1 VAATTTI
8 AQPLQAPRLSIV
20 VLPFANLGNDPDQQY
35 FADGVTED
43 LTTDLSRIA
52 GMFVISRNTAFTYQ
66 GKRVDTKQI
75 GRELGVRYVLEG
87 SVQRSG
93 DHVRVSA
100 QLIDAAID
108 GHLWAERF
116 DGEAADLF
124 ALQNEITSRIAN
136 TLGIEL
142 IATEAAQPSE
152 HPDALD
158 YILRGRA
165 AMFKPESRDSRAQ
178 AITMFERALAL
189 DPHSVEAKS
198 WLARILAGRVLE
210 GLSNSAAAD
219 IERAEQ
225 FVGQALATSPNG
237 PLAHLAK
244 GDVLRAQAQVLGMQ
258 NKWDMATLEY
268 EMVLASD
275 RNSVSALGSLAN
287 CKFFTGSI
295 EEALRLAEQSIR
307 LSPRNPQIWFP
318 YFQIGRTRLLQS
330 RIDDAILWFDKAR
343 SANPANPGI
352 RALLAS
358 AYGLKGET
366 ERGAAELA
374 EARRLGRE
382 GAYSSITSMRAG
394 PFGVPKLRAL
404 SETTFFA
411 GLRLAG
417 VPEE

>member
-1 VAATTTI
+1 
-8 AQPLQAPRLSIV
+8 
-20 VLPFANLGNDPDQQY
+20 
-35 FADGVTED
+35 
-43 LTTDLSRIA
+43 
-52 GMFVISRNTAFTYQ
+52 
-66 GKRVDTKQI
+66 
-75 GRELGVRYVLEG
+75 
-87 SVQRSG
+87 
-93 DHVRVSA
+93 
-100 QLIDAAID
+100 
-108 GHLWAERF
+108 
-116 DGEAADLF
+116 
-124 ALQNEITSRIAN
+124 
-136 TLGIEL
+136 
-142 IATEAAQPSE
+142 
-152 HPDALD
+152 
-158 YILRGRA
+158 
-165 AMFKPESRDSRAQ
+165 
-178 AITMFERALAL
+178 
-189 DPHSVEAKS
+189 
-198 WLARILAGRVLE
+198 
-210 GLSNSAAAD
+210 
-219 IERAEQ
+219 
-225 FVGQALATSPNG
+225 
-237 PLAHLAK
+237 
-244 GDVLRAQAQVLGMQ
+244 MQ

-417 VPEE
+417 VPDE